1 MVRYCNF
8 CAAEHP
14 LTAEFWHRLDG
25 SPRCKERRR
34 AYVRDNKESLNKKS
48 RERRS
53 KNKSHY
59 RALHKA
65 WREANKEQHRKN
77 AKDWYYR
84 NIDRARANHRTWA
97 RKNRDKI
104 NSWTREHKSKNPGF
118 KLACQLRVRVSN
130 ALKRRGLRRV
140 GSAVKDLGISIEEY
154 KRYLEN
160 LFQPGMCWDN
170 YGEWHVDHIIPL
182 ASFNLE
188 DPEQFKQATY
198 YTNTQ
203 PLWAEEN
210 LRKGKKQNVI

>member
-25 SPRCKERRR
+25 SPRCKARKK
-34 AYVRDNKESLNKKS
+34 AYDKGRKVKPQNSW
-48 RERRS
+48 RERNREYLRQQ
-53 KNKSHY
+53 NK
-59 RALHKA
+59 L
-65 WREANKEQHRKN
+65 WREANREHHRESSR
-77 AKDWYYR
+77 AWYYK
-84 NIDRARANHRTWA
+84 NLDKARANQKAWSS
-97 RKNRDKI
+97 KNRDKI
-104 NSWTREHKSKNPGF
+104 NSWTREHKAKNPGF